1 MVPSAP
7 WWRHERSS
15 RGRAMTAPWK
25 LPDGIAA
32 QGLTIPANILE
43 AIEHP
48 RWWGEWFLR
57 GDWRPWKAVLA
68 SMFALP
74 LDPEA
79 LALFRKHTGRT
90 IAPSDQARE
99 MWAICGRRAGK
110 TRVMSTVAA
119 WVACFIDWRPYLAP
133 GERATIMVL
142 ASDRAQARVA
152 MRYLRSLITQH
163 PLLKQLVESEG
174 RERIELT
181 CGTILEVASAGFR
194 GTRGYSLAAVLAD
207 EVSFW
212 RSEEDSANP
221 AEAIFEALRPSMA
234 TLPGSLM
241 MIATTPYSKRGIVF
255 DTYKRHWGK
264 DGDPILIWN
273 ATTRDMNASVPQAV
287 VDEAYE
293 LDPASA
299 AAEFGGEFRGDV
311 QNWITREV
319 LEACT
324 IAGRHEL
331 PPVSGVSYLA
341 FADPAG
347 GSGGD
352 SFTLAIAYKD
362 RTSGNIV
369 LSCTR
374 EIMSPFS
381 PEAAVWDL
389 AKTLKLY
396 GVTRITSDRYAAL
409 WSVGEWKK
417 AGIVC
422 EPSEL
427 TKSEIYSECLPL
439 LNSHRVELLD
449 DRRLRSQFLGLERRT
464 ARSGKDSV
472 DHGPGNSRDDLC
484 NAVAGALVLCQS
496 VVPFMSSEVMARLVA
511 ASFKERTMRERRA
524 FARF

>member
-1 MVPSAP
+1 
-7 WWRHERSS
+7 
-15 RGRAMTAPWK
+15 MTAPWK
-25 LPDGIAA
+25 LPPDLVAE
-32 QGLTIPANILE
+32 GLTVPANIVE

-48 RWWGEWFLR
+48 RWWGEWFKR
-57 GDWRPWKAVLA
+57 GDWRPWRAALA

-74 LDPEA
+74 LDEEA
-79 LALFRKHTGRT
+79 LAIFQKHTGRT
-90 IAPSDQARE
+90 EPPIEQVRE
-99 MWAICGRRAGK
+99 AWYVCGRRAGK

-119 WVACFIDWRPYLAP
+119 WVACFLDWRPFLAP
-133 GERATIMVL
+133 GERATIMIL

-163 PLLKQLVESEG
+163 PLLKQLVEREG

-255 DTYKRHWGK
+255 DTYKRHWAK
-264 DGDPILIWN
+264 NGDPILIWN
-273 ATTRDMNASVPQAV
+273 ATTRQMNASVPQAV

-293 LDPASA
+293 LDPQSA

-311 QNWITREV
+311 QNWITREI

-331 PPVSGVSYLA
+331 PPVTRVSYVA

-352 SFTLAIAYKD
+352 SFTLAIAYRD
-362 RTSGNIV
+362 RVSGNLV
-369 LSCTR
+369 LACTR
-374 EIMSPFS
+374 EVMSPFNPS
-381 PEAAVWDL
+381 DAVWEL
-389 AKTLKLY
+389 ATTLRQY
-396 GVTRITSDRYAAL
+396 GITHIKSDRYAAL
-409 WSVGEWKK
+409 WPVEAFKK
-417 AGIVC
+417 AGIIC
-422 EPSEL
+422 EQSEF

-439 LNSHRVELLD
+439 LNSHRIELLD
-449 DRRLRSQFLGLERRT
+449 DKRLRAQFLSLERRT
-464 ARSGKDSV
+464 ARSGKDSI
-472 DHGPGNSRDDLC
+472 DHTPGSRDDLC
-484 NAVAGALVLCQS
+484 NAAAGALVLAQGS
-496 VVPFMSSEVMARLVA
+496 GTLRITPELLAAVAKAVPRHV
-511 ASFKERTMRERRA
+511 MRERMLSRL
-524 FARF
+524 